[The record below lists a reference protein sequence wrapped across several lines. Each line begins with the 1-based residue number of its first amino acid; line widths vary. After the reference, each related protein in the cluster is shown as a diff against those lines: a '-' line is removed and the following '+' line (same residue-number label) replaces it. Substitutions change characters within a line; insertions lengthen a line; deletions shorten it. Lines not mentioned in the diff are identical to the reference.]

1 MKRNWTALA
10 LALGLTLTLTACGG
24 NPGAAETPGS
34 AAPTGSQTVSYTHL
48 VALLQQIDGHQGGL
62 PVVAVEHVW
71 MPVQPAHALHHSP
84 GEVGE
89 ALAIVVVAVNVGTL
103 EVVFVV
109 HKPVGDAVPLQL
121 KDAAVGLSLIHI

>member
-1 MKRNWTALA
+1 
-10 LALGLTLTLTACGG
+10 
-24 NPGAAETPGS
+24 
-34 AAPTGSQTVSYTHL
+34 
-48 VALLQQIDGHQGGL
+48 
-62 PVVAVEHVW
+62 

-121 KDAAVGLSLIHI
+121 KDDAVGAAPGQGDVEALEVGHLTAPFLADAFVEGEDHPHVMAVSGQRLGQSAGHVGQSAGLDEGRTLRGGK